1 MTGEIFEVKRE
12 RFDLKEQRQYMLQ
25 GNWPKEH
32 EPLAFLDDQS
42 LPARLEPWEHT
53 SALERF
59 KDLDLVK
66 GENVTLS
73 VELPEKLGNYKKLTI
88 YAKKGDKQ
96 IRWFTIQGAE
106 LAARMG
112 KPQYYIYD

>member
-12 RFDLKEQRQYMLQ
+12 RFDLQNPRQYLLQ
-25 GNWPKEH
+25 GNWPKEY
-32 EPLAFLDDQS
+32 EPQAFLDDQPLS
-42 LPARLEPWEHT
+42 AGMEPWEHT

-73 VELPEKLGNYKKLTI
+73 VELPEDVGNYKKLTI
-88 YAKKGDKQ
+88 YAKKRG
-96 IRWFTIQGAE
+96 
-106 LAARMG
+106 
-112 KPQYYIYD
+112 